1 MRELL
6 NTTFVTQ
13 RILVASTQAMHQ
25 KAYPRMHRL
34 VSLHIVFPNAS
45 VAPEDLTMRF
55 DTPTV

>member
-1 MRELL
+1 MAELL
-6 NTTFVTQ
+6 NTTIVSQ

-34 VSLHIVFPNAS
+34 VSLNLVFPNAF

-55 DTPTV
+55 DTPRV